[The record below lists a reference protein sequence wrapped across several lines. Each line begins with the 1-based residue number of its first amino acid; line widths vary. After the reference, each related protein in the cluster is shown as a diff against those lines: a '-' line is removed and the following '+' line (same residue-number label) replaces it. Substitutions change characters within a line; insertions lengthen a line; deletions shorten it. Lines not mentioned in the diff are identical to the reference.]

1 MQDIDTALI
10 KLHAK
15 KDPSRL
21 NTYLV
26 TCPDLRFE
34 AEDCEEFLERLGRHH
49 AVGLLLQRDGKHE
62 AALEVWVE
70 LAKGERQD
78 DTFPGLEFL
87 VKAIMR

>member
-1 MQDIDTALI
+1 MI
-10 KLHAK
+10 KLYAQ
-15 KDPSRL
+15 KDPTRL

-34 AEDCEEFLERLGRHH
+34 ADDCTEFLERLGRHH

-62 AALEVWVE
+62 AALEVWAE
-70 LAKGERQD
+70 LAKGERKD
-78 DTFPGLEFL
+78 ETFPGLEFL

>member
-10 KLHAK
+10 KLYAK
-15 KDPSRL
+15 SDPARL

-34 AEDCEEFLERLGRHH
+34 ANDCAESLEGLGRHH
-49 AVGLLLQRDGKHE
+49 AVGLLRQREGRHE
-62 AALEVWVE
+62 AALEVWAE
-70 LAKGERQD
+70 LVKGETTD
-78 DTFPGLEFL
+78 DSFPGLEFF